1 MTSAPLPI
9 SWAIGK
15 DASWIWESIE
25 NSFFLF
31 NPHSGETHLLNAAAV
46 EMLEALREGAA
57 SLPEL
62 LDRLGVAGDPAPY
75 RALLEELDRFG
86 LIVPAWT

>member
-1 MTSAPLPI
+1 MNSTPFPT

-15 DASWIWESIE
+15 DASWIWEPFE

-31 NPHSGETHLLNAAAV
+31 NPHSGETHVLNAEAV
-46 EMLEALREGAA
+46 ALLEALQEGAA
-57 SLPEL
+57 TLPEL
-62 LDRLGVAGDPAPY
+62 LARLDVAGDPTPY
-75 RALLEELDRFG
+75 RAVLEELDRFG